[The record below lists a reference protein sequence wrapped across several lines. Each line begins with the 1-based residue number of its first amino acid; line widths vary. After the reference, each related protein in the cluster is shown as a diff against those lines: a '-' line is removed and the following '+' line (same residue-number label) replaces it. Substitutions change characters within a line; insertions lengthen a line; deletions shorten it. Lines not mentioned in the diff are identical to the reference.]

1 MQTSEQI
8 AELAAALATAQAA
21 MRGALKDSENPFFRS
36 KYADLA
42 SVWEACREPL
52 TANHLAI
59 VQFPRASFEGKPEPY
74 EWTTRSGEVR
84 YGVRV
89 MTVVSVVTRLV
100 HSSGQWL
107 EDTASTM
114 LSTGDPQAVGSAIT
128 YLRRYALA
136 AVAGVAPED
145 DDAEA
150 ATTTR
155 AAQAVPR
162 QSTQSTQA
170 PAARLSES
178 LPPGPV
184 GIVKVQTQATKN
196 PAVQRHS
203 ITLTDGRLVTTINE
217 WLGALAV
224 EAQRGEV
231 PVYVKTK
238 ETKYGV
244 ELVTMTRADQ
254 ETPEPPL
261 TSEDIPF

>member
-8 AELAAALATAQAA
+8 AELAAALANAQAA
-21 MRGALKDSENPFFRS
+21 MRGALKDSENPFFKSR
-36 KYADLA
+36 YADLA
-42 SVWEACREPL
+42 SIWEACREPL

-59 VQFPRASFEGKPEPY
+59 VQFPTATFEGKPEAY
-74 EWTTRSGEVR
+74 EWTTRTGEVR

-89 MTVVSVVTRLV
+89 VTIVSVTTRV
-100 HSSGQWL
+100 IHSSGQWL
-107 EDTASTM
+107 EDTMSTM
-114 LSTGDPQAVGSAIT
+114 LASGDAQSVGSATT
-128 YLRRYALA
+128 YLRRYSLA
-136 AVAGVAPED
+136 AAVGIAPED

-150 ATTTR
+150 AHTTSR
-155 AAQAVPR
+155 AQAVPK
-162 QSTQSTQA
+162 SATPA
-170 PAARLSES
+170 PRLSDP

-184 GIVKVQTQATKN
+184 GITKVTTQPTKN

-238 ETKYGV
+238 DTKYGV

-254 ETPEPPL
+254 ETPDDREPPL
-261 TSEDIPF
+261 TDRDIPF

>member
-59 VQFPRASFEGKPEPY
+59 VQFPTATFEGKPEAY
-74 EWTTRSGEVR
+74 EWTTRTGEVR

-89 MTVVSVVTRLV
+89 PTVVSVLTRLM

-107 EDTASTM
+107 EDTTSTM
-114 LSTGDPQAVGSAIT
+114 LANADPQSIGSAVT

-150 ATTTR
+150 AQTATR
-155 AAQAVPR
+155 AQATPKAA
-162 QSTQSTQA
+162 A
-170 PAARLSES
+170 PTSNDP

-184 GIVKVQTQATKN
+184 GITKVTTQATKN
-196 PAVQRHS
+196 PAVQRH
-203 ITLTDGRLVTTINE
+203 TVHFTDGRLANTINE
-217 WLGALAV
+217 FVASLAV
-224 EAQRGEV
+224 ESQKHGV
-231 PVYVKTK
+231 PVYAKLR
-238 ETKYGV
+238 ESRYGL
-244 ELVTMTRADQ
+244 EIISLTRADR
-254 ETPEPPL
+254 EEPEPLPPL

>member
-1 MQTSEQI
+1 MQTSDQI
-8 AELAAALATAQAA
+8 ADLAAALAKAQGA

-52 TANHLAI
+52 TTNQLAI
-59 VQFPRASFEGKPEPY
+59 VQFPSASFEGKPEAY
-74 EWTTRSGEVR
+74 EWTTKTGEVR

-89 MTVVSVVTRLV
+89 PTVVSVRTRLM

-107 EDTASTM
+107 EDTTSTM
-114 LSTGDPQAVGSAIT
+114 LPNADPQAVGSAVT

-150 ATTTR
+150 AHTNIR
-155 AAQAVPR
+155 AAQAMPKP
-162 QSTQSTQA
+162 SPA
-170 PAARLSES
+170 PAPGRLSET

-184 GIVKVQTQATKN
+184 GVVNVQTQQTKN

-238 ETKYGV
+238 ETKFGV
-244 ELVTMTRADQ
+244 ELVTMTRAD
-254 ETPEPPL
+254 EMPSDEPPL
-261 TSEDIPF
+261 TDRDIPF

>member
-21 MRGALKDSENPFFRS
+21 MRGAVKDSENPFFRS

-59 VQFPRASFEGKPEPY
+59 VQFPRATFEGKPEAY
-74 EWTTRSGEVR
+74 EWTTRTGEVR

-89 MTVVSVVTRLV
+89 PTVVSVLTRLM

-107 EDTASTM
+107 EDTTSTM
-114 LSTGDPQAVGSAIT
+114 LPNADPQAVGSAIT

-150 ATTTR
+150 AHTASR
-155 AAQAVPR
+155 AQALPK
-162 QSTQSTQA
+162 STPASA
-170 PAARLSES
+170 P

-184 GIVKVQTQATKN
+184 GVVKVQTQATKN
-196 PAVQRHS
+196 PSVQRHS
-203 ITLTDGRLVTTINE
+203 ITLTDGRLVNTINE

-224 EAQRGEV
+224 EAQRGAV
-231 PVYVKTK
+231 PVYVQTK
-238 ETKYGV
+238 ETKFGL

-254 ETPEPPL
+254 EPPDTEPPL
-261 TSEDIPF
+261 TDRDIPF

>member
-1 MQTSEQI
+1 
-8 AELAAALATAQAA
+8 
-21 MRGALKDSENPFFRS
+21 
-36 KYADLA
+36 
-42 SVWEACREPL
+42 
-52 TANHLAI
+52 
-59 VQFPRASFEGKPEPY
+59 
-74 EWTTRSGEVR
+74 
-84 YGVRV
+84 
-89 MTVVSVVTRLV
+89 VTRLI

-150 ATTTR
+150 ATTTH
-155 AAQAVPR
+155 AAQAVPKP
-162 QSTQSTQA
+162 QTPA
-170 PAARLSES
+170 PRLSDT

>member
-155 AAQAVPR
+155 AAQATPKPPVPD
-162 QSTQSTQA
+162 T
-170 PAARLSES
+170 

-184 GIVKVQTQATKN
+184 GVTKVTTQPTKN
-196 PAVQRHS
+196 PAVQRH
-203 ITLTDGRLVTTINE
+203 TVHFTDGRLANTINE
-217 WLGALAV
+217 FVASMAT
-224 EAQRGEV
+224 EAQRHSI
-231 PVYVKTK
+231 PVYPKLK
-238 ETKYGV
+238 ESRYGL
-244 ELVTMTRADQ
+244 EIISLTRADR
-254 ETPEPPL
+254 EESEPLPPL